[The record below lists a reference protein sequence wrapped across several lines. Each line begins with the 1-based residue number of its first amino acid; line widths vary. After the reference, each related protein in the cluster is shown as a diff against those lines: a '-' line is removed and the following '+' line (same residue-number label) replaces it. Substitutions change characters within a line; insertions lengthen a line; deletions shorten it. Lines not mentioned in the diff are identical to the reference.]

1 MKSNVGGAF
10 NKYTTWIR
18 NRNKMK
24 KDTVIMKINQEVVTF
39 AYNFLNIMLEIMLR
53 FS

>member
-10 NKYTTWIR
+10 NQYATQIT

-24 KDTVIMKINQEVVTF
+24 KDTVIMKTNQEVLTF
-39 AYNFLNIMLEIMLR
+39 V
-53 FS
+53 

>member
-10 NKYTTWIR
+10 NKSTTQIR

-24 KDTVIMKINQEVVTF
+24 KDTAIMKTNQKVLTVVQLQRKS
-39 AYNFLNIMLEIMLR
+39 Y
-53 FS
+53 